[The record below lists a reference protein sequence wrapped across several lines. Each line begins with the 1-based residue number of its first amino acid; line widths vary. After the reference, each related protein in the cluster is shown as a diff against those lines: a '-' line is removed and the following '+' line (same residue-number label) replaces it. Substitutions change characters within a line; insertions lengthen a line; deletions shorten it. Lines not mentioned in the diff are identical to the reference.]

1 MSPIE
6 IVNYAIVEVLEEVVN
21 DKDYAGPFAGELVKL
36 VHYLQD
42 TVPSV
47 KQVSTLE
54 EWLHLVAEE
63 KKPKKQKKR
72 KKTNQ
77 LLTGSIYQVQ
87 ILNWFFLLI

>member
-1 MSPIE
+1 MSYQVSWVLDDYCYETVVNATDDMSPIE

-54 EWLHLVAEE
+54 E
-63 KKPKKQKKR
+63 
-72 KKTNQ
+72 
-77 LLTGSIYQVQ
+77 
-87 ILNWFFLLI
+87 